1 MDSVKSLATKM
12 CPKLQENLEAKG
24 FVIETFIIVSAL
36 VSILVN
42 LVKLNRMCKNTPK
55 EALDRIRKPGLVDSI
70 RIRKIIRSAVKD
82 KSLKIPKGPNGDP
95 AITLIEQAVAEAAVM
110 INEDD
115 VKVLIEAIGE

>member
-82 KSLKIPKGPNGDP
+82 KGLKIPKGPNGDP